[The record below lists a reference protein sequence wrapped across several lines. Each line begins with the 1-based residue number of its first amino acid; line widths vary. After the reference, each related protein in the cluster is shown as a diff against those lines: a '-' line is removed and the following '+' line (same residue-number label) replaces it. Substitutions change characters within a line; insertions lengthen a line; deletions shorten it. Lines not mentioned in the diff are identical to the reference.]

1 MEIKRIS
8 YNGTASDEVYRWLD
22 HVVEEVVLQ
31 YLQADARNYIDLKV
45 SKHIQEGHCTQSGNE
60 QTNRE

>member
-8 YNGTASDEVYRWLD
+8 YNGTAADGFYRWLD

-31 YLQADARNYIDLKV
+31 HLQADARNYIDLKV
-45 SKHIQEGHCTQSGNE
+45 SKHMLESHRTQSE
-60 QTNRE
+60 HAQIRLD